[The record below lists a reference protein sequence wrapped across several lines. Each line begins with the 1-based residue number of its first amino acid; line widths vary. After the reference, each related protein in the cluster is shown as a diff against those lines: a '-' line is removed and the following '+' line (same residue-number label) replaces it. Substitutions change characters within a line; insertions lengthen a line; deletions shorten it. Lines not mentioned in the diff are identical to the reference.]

1 MSAATTSPAA
11 PAVDWEVAR
20 RRARSLVRPGPRTDR
35 GEAGLL
41 VESLRSAATS
51 APELVGEVTG
61 LTEAASRSA
70 QVPLLV
76 VDRGRWIEV
85 NVATFAQVTDGLLPE
100 APNRASAR
108 MAGEELGL
116 VLPLLA
122 SRVLGQ
128 YDPFYGVTSTSGRA
142 SASAPGS
149 GPGRAPGSDS
159 APGVGGTGRLL
170 LVAPNV
176 LRVQR
181 QLNLQ
186 PADFHLWVGLHEQ
199 THALQFAAAPWLA
212 GHLMGMMRELL
223 GSMLAEDKPSE
234 RLRDLLSALPRAIT
248 GEGGAQGD
256 EPAGAL
262 LGSVM
267 SDHER
272 EMMGKTV
279 AVMSL
284 LEGHADVVMDAVGP
298 QVVPTVA
305 TIRKAFDQRR
315 NSPGLLEGIVRRLM
329 GMDAKLAQYRNG
341 AAFVRAV
348 VDQVGHEGLNAVW
361 ADAANLPGSEEIAD
375 PAAWLA
381 RVHG

>member
-1 MSAATTSPAA
+1 MSASTSAPKAD
-11 PAVDWEVAR
+11 PAVDWQAAA
-20 RRARSLVRPGPRTDR
+20 RRARSLVRPGPHTERA
-35 GEAGLL
+35 EAALL
-41 VESLRSAATS
+41 VESLRAGATD
-51 APELVGEVTG
+51 APALVGEVTG
-61 LTEAASRSA
+61 LTEAAERIA
-70 QVPLLV
+70 NQPLFV
-76 VDRGRWIEV
+76 IDRGRWIDS
-85 NVATFAQVTDGLLPE
+85 NIATFAHVTDGLLPE

-128 YDPFYGVTSTSGRA
+128 YDPF
-142 SASAPGS
+142 APAAKG
-149 GPGRAPGSDS
+149 A
-159 APGVGGTGRLL
+159 GRLL

-176 LRVQR
+176 LHVQR
-181 QLNLQ
+181 ELNLE

-212 GHLMGMMRELL
+212 EHLRGLMRDLL
-223 GSMLAEDKPSE
+223 GSMLAEESPAD
-234 RLRDLLSALPRAIT
+234 RLRDLISALPRIVT
-248 GEGGAQGD
+248 GDSD

-267 SDHER
+267 SERER
-272 EMMGKTV
+272 EMMGRTV

-298 QVVPTVA
+298 EAVPTVRR
-305 TIRKAFDQRR
+305 IRAAFDKRR
-315 NSPGLLEGIVRRLM
+315 NAPGLVEALVRRLM

-348 VDQVGHEGLNAVW
+348 VERVGHGGLNAVW
-361 ADAANLPGSEEIAD
+361 QDAQNLPAAEEIAD

>member
-1 MSAATTSPAA
+1 MSPSTSAPVDD
-11 PAVDWEVAR
+11 PAVDWQAAG
-20 RRARSLVRPGPRTDR
+20 RRARSVVRPGPRTER
-35 GEAGLL
+35 AEAALL
-41 VESLRSAATS
+41 VESLRAGANE
-51 APELVGEVTG
+51 APGLVGEVTG
-61 LTEAASRSA
+61 LRRAAE
-70 QVPLLV
+70 QVASVQLFV
-76 VDRGRWIEV
+76 IDRGRWIDS
-85 NVATFAQVTDGLLPE
+85 NIATFAHLTDGLLPQ
-100 APNRASAR
+100 APNRAAAR

-128 YDPFYGVTSTSGRA
+128 YDPF
-142 SASAPGS
+142 APAARG
-149 GPGRAPGSDS
+149 A
-159 APGVGGTGRLL
+159 GRLL

-181 QLNLQ
+181 ELNLE
-186 PADFHLWVGLHEQ
+186 PRDFHLWVGLHEQ

-212 GHLMGMMRELL
+212 DHLRALMRELL
-223 GSMLAEDKPSE
+223 GSMLAEESPAD
-234 RLRDLLSALPRAIT
+234 RLRDLIGSLPRILT
-248 GEGGAQGD
+248 DDSD

-267 SDHER
+267 SERER
-272 EMMGKTV
+272 EMMGRTV

-298 QVVPTVA
+298 EVVPTVSR
-305 TIRKAFDQRR
+305 IRAAFDKRR
-315 NSPGLLEGIVRRLM
+315 NAPGVFEALVRRLM

-348 VDQVGHEGLNAVW
+348 VDRAGHEGLNAVW
-361 ADAANLPGSEEIAD
+361 QDAENLPRAEEIAD